1 MRYIKKMSLV
11 RKSLPLLLGLVA
23 SISVAPAIDKDK
35 KKFTP
40 PALESVESKLVNN
53 GVTVAAIPYHTETLA
68 KTAFGK
74 VHPYEHGVLPVL
86 IVVQNDSTLAIG
98 LKALKFEYIDRD
110 RTRIEATPAAEVPY
124 LHGPKR
130 PTFTPSPIPGI
141 GGRGKKNPLAAEEIE
156 LRAWAAKML
165 PPGES
170 AHGFVY
176 FRTGHRPGA
185 RVYVTGLQEAATG
198 KDLFYFDVP
207 LD

>member
-1 MRYIKKMSLV
+1 MSLV
-11 RKSLPLLLGLVA
+11 RKSLPLLIGLVA
-23 SISVAPAIDKDK
+23 SISVATAIDKDK

-40 PALESVESKLVNN
+40 PSLDSVESKLENN
-53 GVTVAAIPYHTETLA
+53 GVTVAAIPYHNETAA

-74 VHPYEHGVLPVL
+74 LHPYEHGVLPVL
-86 IVVQNDSTLAIG
+86 IIVQNDTKQAI
-98 LKALKFEYIDRD
+98 ALQSVKFEYIDRD
-110 RTRIEATPAAEVPY
+110 RTRIEATPASEVQY
-124 LHGPKR
+124 LGGPRR

-141 GGRGKKNPLAAEEIE
+141 GGRNKKSPLAAEEIE

-185 RVYVTGLQEAATG
+185 RVYVTGLQEAATR
-198 KDLFYFDVP
+198 KELFYFDVP

>member
-1 MRYIKKMSLV
+1 MSLV
-11 RKSLPLLLGLVA
+11 RKSVTLLVGLAA
-23 SISVAPAIDKDK
+23 SISVATAVDKDK

-40 PALESVESKLVNN
+40 PALDSVESKLENN
-53 GVTVAAIPYHTETLA
+53 GVTVAAVPYHNESLA

-86 IVVQNDSTLAIG
+86 IIVRNDTKNAIG
-98 LKALKFEYIDRD
+98 LQAAKFEYIDRD
-110 RTRIEATPAAEVPY
+110 RTRIEPTPANEVPY

-130 PTFTPSPIPGI
+130 PTFSPNPIPGI

-185 RVYVTGLQEAATG
+185 RLYVTGLQEAASR
-198 KDLFYFDVP
+198 KDLFYFDIP